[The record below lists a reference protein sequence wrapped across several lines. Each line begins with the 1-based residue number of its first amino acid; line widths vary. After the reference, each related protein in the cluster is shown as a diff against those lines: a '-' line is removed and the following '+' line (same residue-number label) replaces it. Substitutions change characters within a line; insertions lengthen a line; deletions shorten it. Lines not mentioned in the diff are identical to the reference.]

1 MNYKLINE
9 INTEFTPIEQVLYNR
24 GIKYED
30 IEHYCNTSILDILDP
45 LLINNM
51 EKGAKM
57 LIQHISANDKTYIQ
71 VD

>member
-9 INTEFTPIEQVLYNR
+9 RNTEFTPIEQVLYNR

-45 LLINNM
+45 LLVANIR
-51 EKGAKM
+51 EGA
-57 LIQHISANDKTYIQ
+57 
-71 VD
+71 